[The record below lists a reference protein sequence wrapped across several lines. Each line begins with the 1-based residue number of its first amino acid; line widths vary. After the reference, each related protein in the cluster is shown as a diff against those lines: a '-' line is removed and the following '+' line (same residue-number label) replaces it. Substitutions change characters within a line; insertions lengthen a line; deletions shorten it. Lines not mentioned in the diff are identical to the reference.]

1 MTSGKPLKLTVRAA
15 TAELWPAF
23 EDLFGSTGA
32 CNGCWCMYWRLG
44 RAYWLRDRRAN
55 KRDIRSI
62 IERGPAPGLLAFEGD
77 LAVGWAQLGPRE
89 QLPWL
94 ERNRRFAQPLAQPL
108 AQSLAQPGNTPLWC
122 LSCFFVRR
130 RYRMRGVSAA
140 LIAAALRYAKSGGAG
155 VLEAYPVDVEQPAAT
170 QNRFTGI
177 ASAFERAGFR
187 AIARPSPSR
196 PVMRHDLK
204 GVRRLRSDKPL

>member
-1 MTSGKPLKLTVRAA
+1 MTAGNPLKLTVRPV

-23 EDLFGSTGA
+23 EDLFGRAGA

-44 RAYWLRDRRAN
+44 RAYWLRDHRLN
-55 KRDIRSI
+55 KKDIRSI
-62 IERGPAPGLLAFEGD
+62 IERGPPPGLLAFEGE

-94 ERNRRFAQPLAQPL
+94 ERNPRLAQP
-108 AQSLAQPGNTPLWC
+108 SDPPLWC

-140 LIAAALRYAKSGGAG
+140 LIDAALRHAKSGGAK
-155 VLEAYPVDVEQPAAT
+155 VLEAYPVDVEQPAET

-177 ASAFERAGFR
+177 ASAFERAGFQV
-187 AIARPSPSR
+187 IARPSPSR
-196 PVMRHDLK
+196 PVMRHDLQ

>member
-1 MTSGKPLKLTVRAA
+1 MQPLNVTVRPVTAA
-15 TAELWPAF
+15 LWPAF
-23 EDLFGSTGA
+23 EDLFGRAGA

-44 RAYWLRDRRAN
+44 RAYWLRDRQAN

-62 IERGPAPGLLAFEGD
+62 IERGPPPGLLAFEGD

-94 ERNRRFAQPLAQPL
+94 ERNRRLAQPL
-108 AQSLAQPGNTPLWC
+108 TKPGDAPLWC

-130 RYRMRGVSAA
+130 KHRMQGVSAA
-140 LIAAALRYAKSGGAG
+140 LISAALRHAKGGGAK
-155 VLEAYPVDVEQPAAT
+155 VLEAYPVDVEQPDAT

-177 ASAFERAGFR
+177 ASAFERAGFQ

-204 GVRRLRSDKPL
+204 GIRRLRSDQPV